1 VKYFKDSD
9 PIVECVPNFSEGRD
23 NTVIDRIK
31 SSIESVNHVRILH
44 TDIGFDANRTVITM
58 AGHPDAIV
66 EAAFNAI
73 ATASNEI
80 DMRQHQGEHPRMG
93 AIDVCPLIP
102 LRNISMEAVI
112 ELSLHLGERVGR
124 ELEIPVFLYED
135 SASCKERRNLSYLRK
150 GEYESIPD
158 KIGKKEWHPDFGPT
172 NFNEQSGMTAIGA
185 RPILIAYNVNL
196 HSKDVQLAKEIAG
209 RIRESGYWKNGIRIK
224 GKLEGVKAIG
234 WYMDSYGCAQVSTNI
249 TDIEKTGI
257 EMVYESVKEE
267 ASRLGTKVSG
277 SELIGLIPQDI
288 LVNAGRFYGSTTFH
302 DNDESNLIKL
312 AVSQLGLDCLSLF
325 ASKDKIIEFR
335 L

>member
-1 VKYFKDSD
+1 MKYFKDSD
-9 PIVECVPNFSEGRD
+9 PIVECVPNFSEGR
-23 NTVIDRIK
+23 NHAVIDRIK

-44 TDIGFDANRTVITM
+44 TDIGYDANRTVITM

-66 EAAFNAI
+66 EAAFHAM

-93 AIDVCPLIP
+93 ATDVCPLIP
-102 LRNISMEAVI
+102 LRNISMKAVI
-112 ELSLHLGERVGR
+112 ELSLKLGEQVGR
-124 ELEIPVFLYED
+124 ELGIPVYLYEQ
-135 SASCKERRNLSYLRK
+135 SARSKKRMNLSDLRK

-158 KIGKKEWHPDFGPT
+158 KIGKQEWHPDFGPT
-172 NFNEQSGMTAIGA
+172 DFNEHSGMTAIGA

-196 HSKDVQLAKEIAG
+196 HTKDVHLAKLIAR
-209 RIRESGYWKNGIRIK
+209 RIRESGYLENGVRIK

-249 TDIEKTGI
+249 TNIEKTGI
-257 EMVYESVKEE
+257 EVVYESVKEE
-267 ASRLGTKVSG
+267 ASRLGIKVTG

-288 LVNAGRFYGSTTFH
+288 LVNAGLFYSSTTFH
-302 DNDESNLIKL
+302 NSTKISLIELSINK
-312 AVSQLGLDCLSLF
+312 LGLNSLSSF
-325 ASKDKIIEFR
+325 ASEDKIIEFR